1 MKLSQTISLLG
12 DVTLVDAV
20 QMTANENLVEFKD
33 GLFQDCIDLTDKN
46 LRLELDNKS
55 LRIND
60 RVLKRLIDE
69 TMDSNCRWRDDVE
82 RLEARVKELEALT
95 KSDYMFMGQV
105 KFHDAEVIRDMF
117 EYGEDHHFNINC
129 SNFEERYIQPVL
141 KVKENDS
148 EHIPNRG

>member
-46 LRLELDNKS
+46 LRLELKLD
-55 LRIND
+55 
-60 RVLKRLIDE
+60 
-69 TMDSNCRWRDDVE
+69 TMCECPTATDLNE
-82 RLEARVKELEALT
+82 FKAQA
-95 KSDYMFMGQV
+95 
-105 KFHDAEVIRDMF
+105 IRDMF
-117 EYGEDHHFNINC
+117 ECGEIHGFNINC

-141 KVKENDS
+141 KVAEEND
-148 EHIPNRG
+148 NG